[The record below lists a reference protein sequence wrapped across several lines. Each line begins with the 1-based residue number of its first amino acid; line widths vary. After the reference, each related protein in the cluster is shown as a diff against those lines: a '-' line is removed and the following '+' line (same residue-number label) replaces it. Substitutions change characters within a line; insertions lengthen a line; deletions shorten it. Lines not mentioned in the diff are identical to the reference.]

1 MNLTGII
8 WLDGL
13 LFAGVLAICIAVG
26 ALVAV
31 WLERKVSALAQD
43 RLGPMEVGR
52 YHGVLQTIADALKLL
67 QKEDIVPKAADRFLH
82 ILAPG
87 IVMGGVIAAAVVI
100 PWAADAIPA
109 DLNIGIFYFAAISSL
124 GVIGIL
130 LAGWGSNNKWALFGA
145 LRAVAQIVSY
155 EIPAGLVLLA
165 AVIFA
170 GSLSTV
176 DIVQSQAGGFWNWM
190 LFRAFPFNFIGMV
203 VFFLA
208 AIAETNRAPFDMPEA
223 ESELV
228 AGYHVEY
235 SGMRFAIFFLAEYGA
250 IFMAVAMLSVVYL
263 GGWHAP
269 FPFLDFLPG
278 VFWMVLK
285 VFLLTNFVILVRWSL
300 PRVRVDQLMTISWKY
315 LTPIAFVCVLG
326 AGAMALLP

>member
-1 MNLTGII
+1 
-8 WLDGL
+8 
-13 LFAGVLAICIAVG
+13 
-26 ALVAV
+26 
-31 WLERKVSALAQD
+31 
-43 RLGPMEVGR
+43 
-52 YHGVLQTIADALKLL
+52 
-67 QKEDIVPKAADRFLH
+67 
-82 ILAPG
+82 
-87 IVMGGVIAAAVVI
+87 
-100 PWAADAIPA
+100 
-109 DLNIGIFYFAAISSL
+109 
-124 GVIGIL
+124 
-130 LAGWGSNNKWALFGA
+130 AGWGSNNKWALFGA